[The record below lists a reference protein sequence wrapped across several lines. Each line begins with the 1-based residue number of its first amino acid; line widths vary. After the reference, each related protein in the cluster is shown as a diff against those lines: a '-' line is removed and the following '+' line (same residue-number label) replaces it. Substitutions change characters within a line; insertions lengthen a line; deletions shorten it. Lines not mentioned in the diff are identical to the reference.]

1 MKIKIG
7 LYLALLALP
16 SFAAPMTM
24 TWEGQISDSMCGADH
39 SAMGGGK
46 SVNAHDCTLACTK
59 SGAKFVLVSAG
70 KVLAIVNQKF
80 ADLGKF
86 SGQNVSL
93 TGEMSE
99 DGKGVTV
106 TKVAAH

>member
-16 SFAAPMTM
+16 GFAAPMTM
-24 TWEGQISDSMCGADH
+24 TWEGQISDSMCSADH

-46 SVNAHDCTLACTK
+46 SVNAHDCTLVCTK
-59 SGAKFVLVSAG
+59 GGAKFVFVSAG
-70 KVLAIVNQKF
+70 KVLAIVNQTF

-93 TGEMSE
+93 TGEMGG
-99 DGKGVTV
+99 DGKSVTV